1 MENTM
6 DFNIEELRKQ
16 KRPLWM
22 TDLGV
27 ETMAD
32 FLIGGGGDIHTD
44 RLSVDSD
51 RMRGAEVEK
60 GDSSKEVEFLLAGR
74 EVGEDYIS

>member
-1 MENTM
+1 M

-32 FLIGGGGDIHTD
+32 FLIGGGGDIRTD

-51 RMRGAEVEK
+51 RMTGAEVEK
-60 GDSSKEVEFLLAGR
+60 EAVPEEVEFLLAGR

>member
-1 MENTM
+1 M

-22 TDLGV
+22 TNLAV
-27 ETMAD
+27 ESMGEILVGA
-32 FLIGGGGDIHTD
+32 GGDIRTD

-51 RMRGAEVEK
+51 RMTGKEIEK
-60 GDSSKEVEFLLAGR
+60 ECDPKEMEFLLAGR

>member
-1 MENTM
+1 ME
-6 DFNIEELRKQ
+6 FNVEELRKE

-32 FLIGGGGDIHTD
+32 SLVGGGGDIRTD

-51 RMRGAEVEK
+51 RMTGEEVEVEK
-60 GDSSKEVEFLLAGR
+60 EYDPKEAEFLLAGPH
-74 EVGEDYIS
+74 VGEDYIS

>member
-1 MENTM
+1 MEL
-6 DFNIEELRKQ
+6 NIEELRKER
-16 KRPLWM
+16 RPLWM

-32 FLIGGGGDIHTD
+32 SLIGGGGDIYTD

-51 RMRGAEVEK
+51 RLIGGEVEEE
-60 GDSSKEVEFLLAGR
+60 DDPEEVEFLLAGR

>member
-1 MENTM
+1 M
-6 DFNIEELRKQ
+6 DFNVDQLRKE

-22 TDLGV
+22 TNLGV

-32 FLIGGGGDIHTD
+32 ALVGGGGDIRTD

-51 RMRGAEVEK
+51 RMTGEEVEK
-60 GDSSKEVEFLLAGR
+60 EYDPKDVEFILAGR
-74 EVGEDYIS
+74 EVGEDYKS

>member
-1 MENTM
+1 ME
-6 DFNIEELRKQ
+6 FNIEELRKQ

-22 TDLGV
+22 TNLAV
-27 ETMAD
+27 ESMGEILVGA
-32 FLIGGGGDIHTD
+32 GGDIRTD

-51 RMRGAEVEK
+51 RMTGKEIEK
-60 GDSSKEVEFLLAGR
+60 ECDPKEMEFILAGR

>member
-1 MENTM
+1 MEL
-6 DFNIEELRKQ
+6 NIEELRKE

-22 TDLGV
+22 TNLGV

-32 FLIGGGGDIHTD
+32 ALVGGGGDIRTD

-51 RMRGAEVEK
+51 RLTGEEIEKKYDPKDAEH
-60 GDSSKEVEFLLAGR
+60 LLAGR

>member
-1 MENTM
+1 ME
-6 DFNIEELRKQ
+6 FNIEELRKQ

-22 TDLGV
+22 TNLAV
-27 ETMAD
+27 ESMGEI
-32 FLIGGGGDIHTD
+32 LIGAGGDIRTD

-51 RMRGAEVEK
+51 RMTGKEIEK
-60 GDSSKEVEFLLAGR
+60 NCDPKEMEFLLAGR

>member
-1 MENTM
+1 M
-6 DFNIEELRKQ
+6 DFNVEQLRKE

-22 TDLGV
+22 TNLGV

-32 FLIGGGGDIHTD
+32 ALVGGGGDIRTD

-51 RMRGAEVEK
+51 RMTGEEVEK
-60 GDSSKEVEFLLAGR
+60 ECDPKDVELILAGR
-74 EVGEDYIS
+74 EVGEDYKS

>member
-1 MENTM
+1 M
-6 DFNIEELRKQ
+6 EELRKE
-16 KRPLWM
+16 KRPLRM
-22 TDLGV
+22 TDFGV

-32 FLIGGGGDIHTD
+32 ALVGGGGDIYTD

-51 RMRGAEVEK
+51 RMVGEEFEK
-60 GDSSKEVEFLLAGR
+60 EYDPKDAEFLLAGR

>member
-1 MENTM
+1 M

-32 FLIGGGGDIHTD
+32 FLIGGGGDIHSD
-44 RLSVDSD
+44 RLSLDSD
-51 RMRGAEVEK
+51 RMSGAEVEK
-60 GDSSKEVEFLLAGR
+60 EAAPKDVEFLLAGQ

>member
-1 MENTM
+1 ME
-6 DFNIEELRKQ
+6 FNIEELRKQ

-22 TDLGV
+22 TNLAV
-27 ETMAD
+27 ESMGEILVGA
-32 FLIGGGGDIHTD
+32 GGDIRFD

-51 RMRGAEVEK
+51 RMTGKEIEK
-60 GDSSKEVEFLLAGR
+60 ECDPKEMEFLLAGR